1 MKQRFTYILVTLF
14 LLLPLSMSAAS
25 IGNIHGV
32 ELFGTMNADQS
43 AWHQPD
49 WKFDNKDGSVTP
61 ANHWAKDFYFPAS
74 TTYYFL
80 LHLWYGDNYA
90 NEGMYRTDA
99 TDFEMNTSKQE
110 KWSWYSVNDTYTKMK
125 LPTVA
130 SASGYVKVNFDFWGD
145 YGSDSRLFLTQSVV
159 ASLSTTLPAVAV
171 DGGQS
176 TTLTPTTTGG
186 SGGYSYTYEVTQ
198 GDKVVTDVLTVNA
211 DGTATFTAPVLN
223 EATNYTVTVTT
234 KDTHSQLSGLATTTA
249 TTTITVNPS
258 IVVYLDMS
266 QNTWWTTVSIYR
278 YWGSETDNATGF
290 HATKIDKPF
299 DGKKV
304 WYSFIF
310 PLKNLDERIGFVVR
324 SQDYWGNGANNTN
337 QTVDVD
343 LTAEDIEQGK
353 KTGIAFSVLSATQS
367 DKVYKVD
374 RYGPSF
380 YVNNHYIESKIGGV
394 THKSNT
400 VTTTGTL
407 SYYTSEAAT
416 SYTLY
421 SGNDF
426 RGYKPTALTKE
437 TAGNVYVAEMK
448 NDVLDKPTIYTGDYY
463 IGTDASS
470 AQWWTKFDDLTDDQ
484 KQDAVMTYF
493 APNVNYQDTYN
504 YYWTKWVDASD
515 AQKANVKARVGNQY
529 NYLLAEIGGGNFTD
543 EYGNITRGANV
554 RFGYDPQKNIILR
567 ALIDGSTAGDNYVSI
582 YTTEADKLYDSPQ
595 PGANQV
601 TATNA
606 LKFRD
611 VSDWV
616 YEIDVWAKPNVTAIV
631 QAKYNNNEQHLFGDD
646 ANGNPISKTLL
657 GAADDALYRMRVIY
671 DFKTNRVIAGWMPET
686 ETIEGATTIASNLM
700 IMRKENDQATQLQL
714 AEAASL
720 TPSKQIYTV
729 LEVNRDTWN
738 ASGGYFWIS
747 LPYDCYIQDIF
758 GIEDYGTKWT
768 IQRYRGDK
776 RAELGWFREIPTFW
790 ANMKRN
796 TTAKME
802 AGRGYVVRLNLD
814 ETDFTDVDEKD
825 AEGNNVKKAALRLYF
840 PSHESNITLSESR
853 QQTTDVPEHD
863 RSQLSSDKRRIAD
876 DSNWNVIGVMG
887 FQDMNSS
894 GWKIGDDPNEKEET
908 TNPSEV
914 RKDRYFY
921 TWTWD
926 NEKGKGVYTLAS
938 SANNTFA
945 STQAYMVQFGGTIEW
960 NKSVAT
966 SSELQARK
974 APAQHQNAVLCL
986 NIANE
991 KESDKTYLQLDEEAT
1006 TEYDLNSDLGK
1017 IVNEGC
1023 VQVYTL
1029 TAPRTVTDAAGNPVV
1044 EQSQLAANYLPI
1056 ESQSVAIGLQAPAAG
1071 EYTFSM
1077 PSVPAGIIPTLYDSK
1092 IGATINLAFDKYTV
1106 SLEQGTDEK
1115 RFTLQLNVQNTP
1127 TGCED
1132 LTTHSAFRITQ
1143 LGNSLLISGV
1153 EGEADIRLYD
1163 ALGRMLYHTTN
1174 AHETIPVSQAGV
1186 YLVSING
1193 TVQRILIK

>member
-1 MKQRFTYILVTLF
+1 MKQRFTYILVTL
-14 LLLPLSMSAAS
+14 LLPLSVWGFSITSINKIRIVGDMDKTGSSWNTNYNSLWDFTEHSA
-25 IGNIHGV
+25 
-32 ELFGTMNADQS
+32 
-43 AWHQPD
+43 
-49 WKFDNKDGSVTP
+49 DNKYWAGVFYVPTNQIYYMKLYINDG
-61 ANHWAKDFYFPAS
+61 
-74 TTYYFL
+74 
-80 LHLWYGDNYA
+80 WYGFW
-90 NEGMYRTDA
+90 EGTTIQGETYSY
-99 TDFEMNTSKQE
+99 TDFGADNHDKNAIFKTLATS
-110 KWSWYSVNDTYTKMK
+110 ST
-125 LPTVA
+125 
-130 SASGYVKVNFDFWGD
+130 GYVKAYFQVWGKWGNYD
-145 YGSDSRLFLTQSVV
+145 QTHMEVTQSAV
-159 ASLSTTLPAVAV
+159 APLSTTLPAATL

-176 TTLTPTTTGG
+176 TTLSPTTTGG
-186 SGGYSYTYEVTQ
+186 SEGYSYTYEVTQ
-198 GDKVVTDVLTVNA
+198 GGKVVTDVLTVNA

-223 EATNYTVTVTT
+223 EATDYTVTVTT

-278 YWGSETDNATGF
+278 FWNDGDTHDDAAGF
-290 HATKIDKPF
+290 RATKIDESF
-299 DGKKV
+299 DEKSA
-304 WYSFIF
+304 WYSFVF
-310 PLKNLDERIGFVVR
+310 PLKNLDKRLGFIVR
-324 SQDYWGNGANNTN
+324 SQDYWGNGAENTN
-337 QTVDVD
+337 QTVDVN
-343 LTAEDIEQGK
+343 LTAKDIEQGK

-380 YVNNHYIESKIGGV
+380 YVNNHYIESKIGTA

-400 VTTTGTL
+400 ITTSGTL
-407 SYYTSEAAT
+407 SYYTSPEAT
-416 SYTLY
+416 SYFLY

-437 TAGNVYVAEMK
+437 TAGYVYVAEMT
-448 NDVLDKPTIYTGDYY
+448 NDVLYKPTIYTGDYY

-470 AQWWTKFDDLTDDQ
+470 AKWWTEFDKLTDAQ

-529 NYLLAEIGGGNFTD
+529 NYLLAEIGGGDFTN
-543 EYGNITRGANV
+543 EYGDITRGANV

-631 QAKYNNNEQHLFGDD
+631 QAKYNNNEQHLFGED

-714 AEAASL
+714 AKDASL

-758 GIEDYGTKWT
+758 GIEEYGTKWT

-814 ETDFTDVDEKD
+814 ENDFTEVDEKD
-825 AEGNNVKKAALRLYF
+825 AEGNDVEKAALRLYF
-840 PSHESNITLSESR
+840 PSHESNITLSEGR
-853 QQTTDVPEHD
+853 QNKTTVPEHD

-887 FQDMNSS
+887 FQDMNSA
-894 GWKIGDDPNEKEET
+894 GWKTGDDPNEKEET

-914 RKDRYFY
+914 RTDRYFY
-921 TWTWD
+921 TWSW
-926 NEKGKGVYTLAS
+926 NGEKGVYNLAS

-945 STQAYMVQFGGTIEW
+945 STQAYMVQFGGTIDW

-991 KESDKTYLQLDEEAT
+991 KESDKTYLQLEEDAT

-1023 VQVYTL
+1023 LQVYTL
-1029 TAPRTVTDAAGNPVV
+1029 TAPRTVTDAAGNSVV

-1056 ESQSVAIGLQAPAAG
+1056 ESQSVAVGIQAPAAG

-1092 IGATINLAFDKYTV
+1092 TGATINLAFDKYTV
-1106 SLEQGTDEK
+1106 TLEQGTDEK

-1143 LGNSLLISGV
+1143 IGNSLLISGV

-1174 AHETIPVSQAGV
+1174 AHEAIPVSQTGV